1 MSIKRETKQR
11 IQTERTLANCDTT
24 IFVPNGCNADIRNIS
39 EKAFAVRGVVLP
51 YSHAVITNGWER
63 PVDGEMVQINGV
75 GYSAIR
81 VTSWIVAQKQLP
93 TDWLI
98 MTSSEAHA
106 AITAHAEA
114 KHNQHQAAL
123 VELAELKKLMAM

>member
-114 KHNQHQAAL
+114 THNQHQAAL